1 MPRATDRY
9 KRTVAR
15 IKCACVEANAEQVSR
30 GTAWVYR
37 KYAKAN
43 NLYVLQHH
51 AKAEKNYF
59 RHMFPEGR
67 VIIPAAGWYEWLRHE
82 VACVIVRRS
91 HPAEPA
97 VPSAVP
103 YEVWRSGNGPSKSPW
118 TMQPPSQDGCW
129 TRKRTACLPASR
141 RVGARVDGM
150 VSVSEPH

>member
-1 MPRATDRY
+1 MPRTTDRY

-59 RHMFPEGR
+59 RHMFREGR
-67 VIIPAAGWYEWLRHE
+67 VIIPAAGWYEWSVENGKKQPWYIARKVNE
-82 VACVIVRRS
+82 PIS
-91 HPAEPA
+91 HDIYDGVDEFPTIY
-97 VPSAVP
+97 PS
-103 YEVWRSGNGPSKSPW
+103 
-118 TMQPPSQDGCW
+118 DG
-129 TRKRTACLPASR
+129 
-141 RVGARVDGM
+141 
-150 VSVSEPH
+150 